1 MGRLTLPPYSK
12 VKSLDGTGNFAVKK
26 YYLWPFSFIYRKK
39 LKLITQ
45 LLERQNYYNILD
57 FGCGDANI
65 FYPELS
71 KYAKFVKSVDR
82 PENIDLRCKF
92 DVVVCASVLE
102 FVDLPVSV
110 ARLKLVTP
118 SNGIIVGASVMD
130 TWLTRL
136 YFKLIGDKRKRHTQK
151 EIMAEINKRFFV
163 VKYEEWFG
171 IYFSFKG
178 YPK

>member
-12 VKSLDGTGNFAVKK
+12 VKNLDGTGNFAVKK
-26 YYLWPFSFIYRKK
+26 YYQWPFAWVYRKK
-39 LKLITQ
+39 LKLIVG
-45 LLERQNYYNILD
+45 LLERKNYYNILD
-57 FGCGDANI
+57 FGCGEANI
-65 FYPELS
+65 FHPELS
-71 KYAKFVKSVDR
+71 KYAQFVKGVDR
-82 PENIDLRCKF
+82 PEKIDLRSRF

-102 FVDLPVSV
+102 FVELSVAV
-110 ARLKLVTP
+110 ARLKLTTSP
-118 SNGIIVGASVMD
+118 GSIIVGASVMD

-163 VKYEEWFG
+163 INYNEWCG

-178 YPK
+178 LPK